1 MSGRSAQRI
10 KRSARVR
17 TAAAL
22 RGERTIIP
30 LLIVVT
36 LIVFWPAQNH
46 GFLTLDD
53 DAYVYDNPH
62 VTTGL
67 TAANIS
73 WALAATHAYN
83 WHPVTWVS
91 HMLDVQIYGLDPG
104 GHHRTN
110 LLFHLANVAL
120 LFLIL
125 KKITGCAWRS
135 GFVSALFAIHPLQ
148 VESVAWVAERKE
160 LLSAFF
166 MLLTILAYARYAR
179 NPAVR
184 RYVPVILFYA
194 LGLMSKPMLVSL
206 PLLLFLLDYWPL
218 ARLGSAG
225 ISTSRLVAEKA
236 PMFLM
241 AGASSII
248 TFMAQQS
255 GGAVTK
261 LSGYPLG
268 LRVEN
273 ALVSYARYIGKMLW
287 PAGLALPYPYPDGG
301 IPVWQ
306 VAGALLVLALTTYA
320 AIRAAKKFPY
330 FLVGWFW
337 YLVSLV
343 PVIGLVQVGGQ
354 AMADRYTYITLIGLY
369 IITAWG
375 VTDLASWFA
384 ARFGRE
390 GAMSGPIRS
399 ALAPLGL
406 IVIVG
411 LAVCARA
418 QVGYWRDSIALF
430 THTLA
435 VTGDNYLAHNQL
447 GVACGAAGDPRRAA
461 GEFRKAIELAP
472 DYALAHYNLGGTLVE
487 NGKLSEAVA
496 EYQKAIGL
504 APNFYRTYHNLGYA
518 LVKLG
523 KIDQA
528 EDAYRDA
535 IRFEPQSGESHW
547 NLAMLQYSK
556 GRYAEAWSEI
566 RLAEQ
571 YGYHAPPDFLKAL
584 SAQMPDPGPSEK
596 QHTSRQK

>member
-1 MSGRSAQRI
+1 MALSQRT
-10 KRSARVR
+10 ARVQ
-17 TAAAL
+17 TAAAF
-22 RGERTIIP
+22 RGERCITP
-30 LLIVVT
+30 LLIVIA
-36 LIVFWPAQNH
+36 LIVFWPVQHH

-73 WALAATHAYN
+73 WALTATHAYN

-110 LLFHLANVAL
+110 LLLHIANVL
-120 LFLIL
+120 LMFLLL
-125 KKITGCAWRS
+125 KKITGRAWRS
-135 GFVSALFAIHPLQ
+135 GFVSALFAIHPLH

-160 LLSAFF
+160 LLCAFS
-166 MLLTILAYARYAR
+166 MLLTILAYAHYAR
-179 NPAVR
+179 KPAVR
-184 RYVPVILFYA
+184 TYMPVILFYA

-206 PLLLFLLDYWPL
+206 PLLLLLLDYWPL
-218 ARLGSAG
+218 ARVEPGGS
-225 ISTSRLVAEKA
+225 SVLRLIAEKL
-236 PMFLM
+236 PLFLL
-241 AGASSII
+241 AGASSIV
-248 TFMAQQS
+248 TFMVQRS
-255 GGAVTK
+255 GGAVVK

-268 LRVEN
+268 LRLEN
-273 ALVSYARYIGKMLW
+273 ALVSYARYIGKMVW
-287 PAGLALPYPYPDGG
+287 PYGLALPYPYPDGG
-301 IPVWQ
+301 LHIWQ
-306 VAGALLVLALTTYA
+306 VAGASIVLALITYA
-320 AIRAAKKFPY
+320 AIRQAKKLPY
-330 FLVGWFW
+330 LFVGWCW
-337 YLVSLV
+337 YLVSLI

-354 AMADRYTYITLIGLY
+354 ALADRYTYIPLIGLFV
-369 IITAWG
+369 IIAWG
-375 VTDLASWFA
+375 AADL
-384 ARFGRE
+384 FGRIE
-390 GAMSGPIRS
+390 DRYKRLGATFS
-399 ALAPLGL
+399 AVMPSM
-406 IVIVG
+406 
-411 LAVCARA
+411 AVCATTVIVLLCLCARV
-418 QVGYWRDSIALF
+418 QLGYWRDGVTLF

-487 NGKLSEAVA
+487 SGKVSEAVA
-496 EYQKAIGL
+496 EYQKAIEL
-504 APNFYRTYHNLGYA
+504 APSFYRTYDNLGYA

-535 IRFEPQSGESHW
+535 IRLEPQSGESHW

-584 SAQMPDPGPSEK
+584 SAQMPNPGPSEK
-596 QHTSRQK
+596 QHTSRQ